1 MVSFRHDRRGVLVR
15 SLVLAVVALAALV
28 FVDCFNASG
37 SLGWSDLGR
46 APHLAAT
53 TARPSASRH
62 SGVESPMQAV
72 LTRQPGLAGAALV
85 TLLVWLAAAVR
96 PNHAASRQRSRSP
109 PEVVRL
115 PRPI

>member
-1 MVSFRHDRRGVLVR
+1 MVSFRHDRRGALLR

-53 TARPSASRH
+53 TARPSVSRN
-62 SGVESPMQAV
+62 SGAESPMQAV
-72 LTRQPGLAGAALV
+72 LTRQPGVVGAALV
-85 TLLVWLAAAVR
+85 TLLVWLAVAIRA
-96 PNHAASRQRSRSP
+96 NHVASRRRSRSP

-115 PRPI
+115 SRPI